1 MMTLSNADAE
11 IRKLF
16 GHANEVM
23 CVSISPDSQWMASC
37 CKARDALTAQIVLW
51 RRTAAAVACDR
62 PDSWDGGS
70 MEIVRQLAGHESTV
84 VCLQFSPDSR

>member
-1 MMTLSNADAE
+1 MLDAE

-23 CVSISPDSQWMASC
+23 CVSISPDSHWMASC

-51 RRTAAAVACDR
+51 RRTVAVCDR
-62 PDSWDGGS
+62 SDGGS
-70 MEIVRQLAGHESTV
+70 MEIVRRLAGHESTV

>member
-1 MMTLSNADAE
+1 MLDAE

-23 CVSISPDSQWMASC
+23 CISISPDSHWMASC

-51 RRTAAAVACDR
+51 RRTAAVCGR
-62 PDSWDGGS
+62 SDSGA
-70 MEIVRQLAGHESTV
+70 MEIVRRLAGHESTV